1 MTTQAELI
9 AEHKARLGAAA
20 TKFDAPDDADFA
32 RHLYAAA
39 MALNTSR
46 PRLLSGEITGVA
58 YQANYV
64 GPAGL
69 VRVHRLLWGSYRA
82 HRQWEPGYVGVPPRV
97 LASWDGT
104 QPVLVFTPPPTAAQ
118 LTNWGATIDFI
129 YVAAHQLDAT
139 TNTINPL
146 DNNLLLLRAAAEAM
160 GELANAGVVS
170 PVQLHR
176 GMVAIPSNSTPQ
188 AVYAQLMAEYEK
200 QAAAA

>member
-9 AEHKARLGAAA
+9 AEHKARLGAAVA
-20 TKFDAPDDADFA
+20 KFDAPNDADFA
-32 RHLYAAA
+32 RHLAAA
-39 MALNTSR
+39 ASALNTAR
-46 PRLLSGEITGVA
+46 PRLLTGNVTGVA
-58 YQANYV
+58 YQASYAA
-64 GPAGL
+64 PAGL
-69 VRVHRLLWGSYRA
+69 VRVHRLLWGSYRV
-82 HRQWEPGYVGVPPRV
+82 HRQWEPGFVGAPPRV

-104 QPVLVFTPPPTAAQ
+104 QPAVVFTPPPTADQ
-118 LTNWGATIDFI
+118 LTNWGATVDFV

-146 DNNLLLLRAAAEAM
+146 DNSLLLLRAAAEAM

-200 QAAAA
+200 QAAA